1 MEAGS
6 RECVVGRV
14 SVACVCVCVRAC
26 VCVCSEVGTPRSA
39 DKHNIHKWREEE
51 GGEAATSSNPSRA
64 PASINHRDCYT
75 MVIPKTIS
83 MITRTNKISNCYHPS
98 HLPPVKSEGRRGG
111 GGGGGGGQRWLG
123 EPFIGLPLRSKGL
136 AGETMVKN

>member
-1 MEAGS
+1 MTREAVCG
-6 RECVVGRV
+6 GRIPGV
-14 SVACVCVCVRAC
+14 CCQTCVCVCVCAC
-26 VCVCSEVGTPRSA
+26 AAVLGLQGQPINTTFT
-39 DKHNIHKWREEE
+39 KWREEE

-98 HLPPVKSEGRRGG
+98 HLPPVKSEGRRMWWWWWWGPVVAG
-111 GGGGGGGQRWLG
+111 RAVHWPPS
-123 EPFIGLPLRSKGL
+123 PF
-136 AGETMVKN
+136 